1 MRDLRLTK
9 MAQVITH
16 YSLAVKPG
24 NLVWMM
30 GELGGLPLIE
40 ALYEELIKAGAHVTT
55 SFMPWGWDEIFFK
68 FASDEQLRHT
78 CPFNLHKAS
87 LCDKR
92 IRVIGPSNTRELSN
106 VDSQKQ
112 TFVSQSNQPIL
123 SKVFSRSA
131 SGELDWVVTL
141 CPTASGAQE
150 ANMGIHQY
158 EDFVFSAAHLDEHD
172 PVAFMMASEKQ
183 QQKVIDCLEK
193 KKELHFSTPLGTDLY
208 VSIEGMKWRNS
219 CGKRNYP
226 DGEVFTG
233 PNLKAANGGVNGV
246 VHYSF
251 PAIWQNKVVE
261 GIKLTFEKGKVVEAT
276 ATRNET
282 FLKAMLEQDEGAS
295 RLGEIAI
302 GTNFKIREFTQNIL
316 FDEKIGGTFHAAVGM
331 GYPETGNTNQS
342 ALHWDMICDLHD
354 GGIIEADSEL
364 ISKDGKFVFPGWP
377 GN

>member
-1 MRDLRLTK
+1 MRDPRLTK

-16 YSLAVKPG
+16 YSLSIQPG

-30 GELGGLPLIE
+30 GELGGLPLME
-40 ALYEELIKAGAHVTT
+40 ALYEEIISAGGHVTT
-55 SFMPWGWDEIFFK
+55 TFHPVGWDEIFFK
-68 FASDEQLRHT
+68 HASEEQLKHI

-92 IRVIGPSNTRELSN
+92 IRVLGPSNTRGLSH
-106 VDSQKQ
+106 VDSKKQ
-112 TFVSQSNQPIL
+112 TLTTQAAQPIL

-131 SGELDWVVTL
+131 AGELDWVVTL
-141 CPTASGAQE
+141 CPTAAGAQE

-158 EDFVFSAAHLDEHD
+158 EDFVFSAAHIDEAD
-172 PVAFMMASEKQ
+172 PVAFMQQSEIKQ
-183 QQKVIDCLEK
+183 QKIIDFVETK
-193 KKELHFSTPLGTDLY
+193 KMLHFKTPLGTDLS
-208 VSIEGMKWRNS
+208 VNIEGMKWRNS

-233 PNLKAANGGVNGV
+233 PNLNAADGGVNGV
-246 VHYSF
+246 VYYSF

-261 GIKLTFEKGKVVEAT
+261 GVKLTFEKGKVVDAK
-276 ATRNET
+276 ASKNQS

-302 GTNFKIREFTQNIL
+302 GTNFKICEFTQNIL
-316 FDEKIGGTFHAAVGM
+316 FDEKIGGTFHAALGM
-331 GYPETGNTNQS
+331 GYPETGNTNKS
-342 ALHWDMICDLHD
+342 ALHWDMICDLREGGTVEVD
-354 GGIIEADSEL
+354 GEL
-364 ISKDGKFVFPGWP
+364 ISKNGKFSFPDWP